1 MDSKKFTTENN
12 KQNHWV
18 KPSIKSHGDMS
29 EITKGIEELGGDKE
43 VGGDDGGAW
52 LGQPVSS

>member
-1 MDSKKFTTENN
+1 MINKRPTIENEN
-12 KQNHWV
+12 QNYWV
-18 KPSIKSHGDMS
+18 KPSIKSHGDMA

-52 LGQPVSS
+52 LGQPVSA